1 MEGKKATLN
10 IMENS
15 FLSYDICDVYVRGFA
30 ASRSEAQHKQYWYLR
45 SFWVETNH
53 THVLEGK

>member
-30 ASRSEAQHKQYWYLR
+30 ASRSEAQHKQY
-45 SFWVETNH
+45 
-53 THVLEGK
+53 